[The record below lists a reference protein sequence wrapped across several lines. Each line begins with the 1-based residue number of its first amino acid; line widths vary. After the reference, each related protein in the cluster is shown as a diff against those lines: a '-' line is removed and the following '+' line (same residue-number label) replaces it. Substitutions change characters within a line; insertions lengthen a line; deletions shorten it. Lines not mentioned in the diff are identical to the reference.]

1 MMDDARRQE
10 KKKGLTRGSQMGGP
24 RRWFVRAGIVV
35 LAVTVLSVVSVGVT
49 LADDQPL
56 PSMTIGYQN
65 GAITSIY
72 EKTLDI
78 DGRTYGLMPDVVI
91 LDERGRKMDPSDL
104 VVTAEVKFH
113 LKKDPSDKIDK
124 IDKMIVTLPR

>member
-1 MMDDARRQE
+1 MMADAHTEE
-10 KKKGLTRGSQMGGP
+10 KTKDLKRGHQMSGHS
-24 RRWFVRAGIVV
+24 RLLACAGIMV
-35 LAVTVLSVVSVGVT
+35 LAMTALSVMNVGVT

-65 GAITSIY
+65 GTITAIY

-78 DGRTYGLMPDVVI
+78 DGRTYSLTPDVVM
-91 LDERGRKMDPSDL
+91 LDEHGETLDPARLMVS
-104 VVTAEVKFH
+104 AEVKFH
-113 LKKDPSDKIDK
+113 VKKEQSNV

>member
-1 MMDDARRQE
+1 MMDDAHRE
-10 KKKGLTRGSQMGGP
+10 GKMKGLKRGSQMSGHS
-24 RRWFVRAGIVV
+24 RWFVRAGITMV
-35 LAVTVLSVVSVGVT
+35 LAVTVLSVISVGVT

-56 PSMTIGYQN
+56 PSMTVGYQN
-65 GAITSIY
+65 GTITAIY

-78 DGRTYGLMPDVVI
+78 DGRTYWLVPDVVM
-91 LDERGRKMDPSDL
+91 LDGYGRMMDPGRL

-113 LKKDPSDKIDK
+113 VTKEQSNK

>member
-1 MMDDARRQE
+1 MMDDAHRQG
-10 KKKGLTRGSQMGGP
+10 KRKGLHRGSQMGGHS
-24 RRWFVRAGIVV
+24 RLLVRAGIMV
-35 LAVTVLSVVSVGVT
+35 LAVTVLSVVSVAVT

-56 PSMTIGYQN
+56 PSITIGYQS

-78 DGRTYGLMPDVVI
+78 DGRTYGLMPDVVM
-91 LDERGRKMDPSDL
+91 LDEHGRMLDPGRL

-113 LKKDPSDKIDK
+113 VKKEQSDK